1 MTQLNMDAVKE
12 QLRSLAAD
20 YERPL
25 RGKFAV
31 LMPLRAEIIE
41 LERKGASTGEIAA
54 MLAQCQITV
63 SKDTVGR
70 FLRQESKAGRNS
82 HAKKTGPAPQASGND
97 GQNN

>member
-31 LMPLRAEIIE
+31 LMPHEVSNTALVTVAEPQAIRFA
-41 LERKGASTGEIAA
+41 ERSAQLAASRLDLTEYVPGAVA
-54 MLAQCQITV
+54 
-63 SKDTVGR
+63 
-70 FLRQESKAGRNS
+70 
-82 HAKKTGPAPQASGND
+82 GPARHRWARIVI
-97 GQNN
+97 